1 MRLRTKVFQLTLL
14 TVIPTLVFTVVLALV
29 LLERERDIQRNGA
42 LDRNRAFMTAV
53 DSEMR
58 GHELSLKALA
68 TSSYL
73 HAGAL
78 RSFHDEMVRV
88 LGSQPDWRS
97 ISLASPALEQILN
110 TSRPYGTRLP
120 MVRDNASFERALNER
135 KPGIGGMI
143 KLEIS
148 EGYGIPVRVPVVVDG
163 QVRYVLTAMLNPK
176 RFERLIEAQHLPTS
190 WVSGLVDKNGTVIA
204 RVPFR
209 MEAEKAS

>member
-73 HAGAL
+73 QAGAL
-78 RSFHDEMVRV
+78 RSFHDDMIRV
-88 LGSQPDWRS
+88 LPSQPDWLS
-97 ISLASPALEQILN
+97 ISLASSGREQILN

-120 MVRDNASFERALNER
+120 VVRDKGSFQRVLDDG
-135 KPGIGGMI
+135 KPAIGEMLA
-143 KLEIS
+143 LEIP
-148 EGYGIPVRVPVVVDG
+148 EGYGIPVRVPVVIDG
-163 QVRYVLTAMLNPK
+163 HVRYILSAMLNPK
-176 RFERLIEAQHLPTS
+176 RFERLIEAQNLRPS
-190 WVSGLVDKNGTVIA
+190 WVSGL
-204 RVPFR
+204 
-209 MEAEKAS
+209 